1 MRIVLNSIQD
11 IEVKKQV
18 EIYPEKG
25 WVNLDVLYCAVC
37 RTDAKIWKEGH
48 RELVLP
54 RVPGH
59 EIVAKYKEQ
68 NYIVWPGIACGSCKN
83 CKEGNENL
91 CDELEILGFHK
102 DGGFAS
108 NIKVPQDALIPVP
121 DSISTIHAC
130 FAEPA
135 GCIINAF
142 KKLQLKSNERILIY
156 GGGTVG
162 LLSALMAK
170 ALGAYPVIIEKN
182 ETKILKAEEFT
193 SKTSIPVIKDTTES
207 EFDCTLNACADPIA
221 FFNGITRLK
230 KNGRIVHFSG
240 LNKNEQLESNLL
252 NLVHYKELR
261 IIGAYGLTREDMK
274 QGLLLLNKVSDYLD
288 LLIEDIIHPF
298 QVESV
303 MSSVYQAEVYKY
315 IIDFTQQANGKENSN
330 YLTTKK
336 TDVPSTSAVKQF
348 SYYIPKLSKSLLS
361 EAQQK
366 IDHKTKPLGALGKLE
381 DIAVRIAL
389 IQNNLSPK
397 LSNKSLFVFAADHGI
412 AEEGVSAFPQDVTR
426 QMVNN
431 FLNQG
436 AAINVLCNYHR
447 IRLSIIDAGVKGK
460 PIQNDALINMRIAE
474 GTKNFA
480 LQRAMTL
487 EQAQQS
493 INVGIEVFKS
503 QQAKE
508 AIDIIGLGEMGIANT
523 SSATAIISAI
533 TGKTVKECTWRGTGI
548 DDQGLKHKIEVIE
561 KALNYHLPDRNDG
574 LEILSK
580 VGGFEIGAM
589 AGVALSAAA
598 EKCVI
603 VLDGLISTAA
613 GLLAYTINPDIADYF
628 IAGHKSVEKGHNFAL
643 EHMGLTPLL
652 DLNMRLGEGTGAAL
666 TIDLSDAAC
675 HIMREMASFDDAG
688 VSNKSEKLS

>member
-1 MRIVLNSIQD
+1 
-11 IEVKKQV
+11 
-18 EIYPEKG
+18 
-25 WVNLDVLYCAVC
+25 
-37 RTDAKIWKEGH
+37 
-48 RELVLP
+48 
-54 RVPGH
+54 
-59 EIVAKYKEQ
+59 
-68 NYIVWPGIACGSCKN
+68 
-83 CKEGNENL
+83 
-91 CDELEILGFHK
+91 
-102 DGGFAS
+102 
-108 NIKVPQDALIPVP
+108 
-121 DSISTIHAC
+121 
-130 FAEPA
+130 
-135 GCIINAF
+135 
-142 KKLQLKSNERILIY
+142 
-156 GGGTVG
+156 
-162 LLSALMAK
+162 
-170 ALGAYPVIIEKN
+170 
-182 ETKILKAEEFT
+182 
-193 SKTSIPVIKDTTES
+193 
-207 EFDCTLNACADPIA
+207 
-221 FFNGITRLK
+221 
-230 KNGRIVHFSG
+230 
-240 LNKNEQLESNLL
+240 
-252 NLVHYKELR
+252 
-261 IIGAYGLTREDMK
+261 
-274 QGLLLLNKVSDYLD
+274 
-288 LLIEDIIHPF
+288 
-298 QVESV
+298 
-303 MSSVYQAEVYKY
+303 
-315 IIDFTQQANGKENSN
+315 
-330 YLTTKK
+330 
-336 TDVPSTSAVKQF
+336 
-348 SYYIPKLSKSLLS
+348 
-361 EAQQK
+361 
-366 IDHKTKPLGALGKLE
+366 
-381 DIAVRIAL
+381 L